1 MVTIVLILV
10 AATTLTTT
18 LLTLFGVLSRRSADD
33 NELDTSLWRPATAEV
48 NSTLSTRN
56 RRFLLVTYRA
66 GTQVIRNDVEYPFAG
81 TLPSVGQRVPIRYDP
96 AAPSRVAF
104 DSKSDPTRAGALAA
118 AR

>member
-18 LLTLFGVLSRRSADD
+18 LLTLFGVLSSRSTDD
-33 NELDTSLWRPATAEV
+33 SKLDTSLWRPASAEV
-48 NSTLSTRN
+48 NSTLTTKS

-66 GTQVIRNDVEYPFAG
+66 GTQLIRNDVEYPFTGA
-81 TLPSVGQRVPIRYDP
+81 LPSVGQRVPIRYDP

-104 DSKSDPTRAGALAA
+104 DSKSDPTRASALAIH
-118 AR
+118 

>member
-10 AATTLTTT
+10 AATTLTTA
-18 LLTLFGVLSRRSADD
+18 LIALFGGLTSRNADD
-33 NELDTSLWRPATAEV
+33 TELDTSLWRPASAEV

-66 GTQVIRNDVEYPFAG
+66 GTQVIRNDVEYPFSGA
-81 TLPSVGQRVPIRYDP
+81 LPSVGQRVPIRYDP

-104 DSKSDPTRAGALAA
+104 DSKSDPTLAGALTV